1 MRSYTEL
8 SKLKTFEDRYQ
19 YLRLDGIVGEST
31 FGFDRYFNQA
41 FYHSAEWKKVRR
53 FIILRDS
60 DGDSVLD
67 LGAEDHPIAGRVYIH
82 HMNPISLSDIEK
94 KTDYLLNPEFLV
106 CVSKETHDAIHYGVD
121 HVLTRN
127 VIIER
132 KPFDTCQWRV
142 PK

>member
-19 YLRLDGIVGEST
+19 YLRLDGVVGEST

-41 FYHSAEWKKVRR
+41 FYHSDEWKKVRR
-53 FIILRDS
+53 SIILRDS

-67 LGAEDHPIAGRVYIH
+67 LGVYGHPIAGRVYIH
-82 HMNPISLSDIEK
+82 HMNPITLSDIEQ
-94 KTDYLLNPEFLV
+94 KTDYLLNPEFLI
-106 CVSKETHDAIHYGVD
+106 CVSKETHDAIHYGAD
-121 HVLTRN
+121 HILTRN

-132 KPFDTCQWRV
+132 KPFDTCQWRI